1 MVQFKIFVNIDDFS
15 CVTLWAQN
23 VLIPSTYMLLW
34 KLCLNLW
41 NRMWLDP
48 SLSLILSFKPLGLWK
63 WKVLFSG
70 DLMESYIRFWKST
83 KLPEFPLFQSK
94 SFHSITVTGRQNVLN
109 ISILNI
115 TMRNGFVMSCHIHL
129 PTIIDEIFWEFIM
142 FPRNFDL
149 PQVKRKLIRSIIIFL
164 YELPQELPN
173 NLRLS
178 ETRKK
183 K

>member
-94 SFHSITVTGRQNVLN
+94 SFHSITVTGTQNVLN

-115 TMRNGFVMSCHIHL
+115 KMRNGFVMSCHIHL
-129 PTIIDEIFWEFIM
+129 PTIIDEIFWEFIVSAKLW
-142 FPRNFDL
+142 FAASKTEIDTQYNNFS
-149 PQVKRKLIRSIIIFL
+149 IRVASRVAEQLKTFG
-164 YELPQELPN
+164 N
-173 NLRLS
+173 
-178 ETRKK
+178 
-183 K
+183 